1 MKKQILLNG
10 ITNDIAPTL
19 LAGYYKYG
27 VATLITGNFGTSGG
41 AILEIETMQE
51 LINTDSNGNAKAIR
65 ACYGQCGFDS
75 VLRGGGQGITGV
87 MEEIEPKIVGYS
99 RDSEIGKVKSR
110 HLKDLANTITTCTG
124 SGNNCD
130 QYVAEPKMMQLVGD
144 RGNPSVSVKETA
156 FTVCSTPMSDRGQ
169 MVMEPKIAASRG
181 RGESNRQQLEIND
194 SGTSNTITTSLKDN
208 FLLEPRKEG
217 IKIGEKY
224 GRLTVLEKTSK
235 KQGTNYLYKCKCD
248 CGNIKLVSSG
258 RLGISTF
265 SCGCYK
271 IECHRTHNESRTRLY
286 NIWIGMKSRCCN
298 PDNQRYHSYGGRGI
312 GICDE
317 WRDSFEK
324 FRDWAYLNGYSE
336 HYTIDRIDNNGD
348 YEPQNCRW
356 ATDTAQVRN
365 RNPYGEIPYDGIVRD
380 STGYRAQ
387 ITINGKKIYIAHSV
401 GDIEYLV
408 NKRNEYI
415 IEHNLDF
422 KIQKYIKEN
431 PMKNEKSNIKDSSKS
446 LSSNT
451 ELRMEEGCM
460 VDKEGRKYRIRK
472 LTPTEC
478 FRLMDVE
485 DEDIEKM
492 KQAGIAKT
500 NLYKLAGNSIV
511 VSCMFHLFR
520 KLFIEKDN
528 ENQQL
533 ELF

>member
-51 LINTDSNGNAKAIR
+51 LINADSNGISRTIVAQYGAKGYSCLLR
-65 ACYGQCGFDS
+65 NDGF
-75 VLRGGGQGITGV
+75 GITGV

-181 RGESNRQQLEIND
+181 RGKGWKQQLEIND
-194 SGTSNTITTSLKDN
+194 SGTSNTITSVNKDN
-208 FLLEPRKEG
+208 LLIEPKINLVGQYDSSQNSRVIDTEG
-217 IKIGEKY
+217 ISYCMANGHKDGMPKIIEPN
-224 GRLTVLEKTSK
+224 VLRAERTEQC
-235 KQGTNYLYKCKCD
+235 KQLRKMNGDK
-248 CGNIKLVSSG
+248 
-258 RLGISTF
+258 
-265 SCGCYK
+265 
-271 IECHRTHNESRTRLY
+271 
-286 NIWIGMKSRCCN
+286 GMKF
-298 PDNQRYHSYGGRGI
+298 NQGNK
-312 GICDE
+312 E
-317 WRDSFEK
+317 
-324 FRDWAYLNGYSE
+324 YSP
-336 HYTIDRIDNNGD
+336 R
-348 YEPQNCRW
+348 
-356 ATDTAQVRN
+356 TDGV
-365 RNPYGEIPYDGIVRD
+365 
-380 STGYRAQ
+380 
-387 ITINGKKIYIAHSV
+387 
-401 GDIEYLV
+401 
-408 NKRNEYI
+408 
-415 IEHNLDF
+415 
-422 KIQKYIKEN
+422 
-431 PMKNEKSNIKDSSKS
+431 
-446 LSSNT
+446 SNT
-451 ELRMEEGCM
+451 LSTSTKDNMLAMPELRMEDGCM

-520 KLFIEKDN
+520 KLFIEKGN

>member
-1 MKKQILLNG
+1 MKEQILLNG

-87 MEEIEPKIVGYS
+87 MEEIEPK
-99 RDSEIGKVKSR
+99 
-110 HLKDLANTITTCTG
+110 
-124 SGNNCD
+124 
-130 QYVAEPKMMQLVGD
+130 MMQLVGD

-156 FTVCSTPMSDRGQ
+156 FTICSTPMSDRGQ

-181 RGESNRQQLEIND
+181 RGKGWQQQLEIND
-194 SGTSNTITTSLKDN
+194 SGTSNTITSVNKDN
-208 FLLEPRKEG
+208 LLIEPNVLRAERTEQCKQLRKMNG
-217 IKIGEKY
+217 DK
-224 GRLTVLEKTSK
+224 
-235 KQGTNYLYKCKCD
+235 
-248 CGNIKLVSSG
+248 
-258 RLGISTF
+258 
-265 SCGCYK
+265 
-271 IECHRTHNESRTRLY
+271 
-286 NIWIGMKSRCCN
+286 GMKF
-298 PDNQRYHSYGGRGI
+298 NQGNK
-312 GICDE
+312 E
-317 WRDSFEK
+317 
-324 FRDWAYLNGYSE
+324 YSP
-336 HYTIDRIDNNGD
+336 R
-348 YEPQNCRW
+348 
-356 ATDTAQVRN
+356 TDGV
-365 RNPYGEIPYDGIVRD
+365 
-380 STGYRAQ
+380 
-387 ITINGKKIYIAHSV
+387 
-401 GDIEYLV
+401 
-408 NKRNEYI
+408 
-415 IEHNLDF
+415 
-422 KIQKYIKEN
+422 
-431 PMKNEKSNIKDSSKS
+431 
-446 LSSNT
+446 SNT
-451 ELRMEEGCM
+451 LSTSTKDNILAMPELRMEDGCM

-485 DEDIEKM
+485 DKDIEKM

-520 KLFIEKDN
+520 KLFIEKGN